1 MSSCHSS
8 LIPSLLW
15 ESLGTRL
22 LRSLLFSYL
31 GVTREVLGYVDPWF
45 NCDHHPGGKPRVSV
59 NDHRVVGVHT
69 KVVTQVMWVQFVH

>member
-31 GVTREVLGYVDPWF
+31 GVTRVVLGYVDPWL
-45 NCDHHPGGKPRVSV
+45 NCDHHPGGKPCVSV

-69 KVVTQVMWVQFVH
+69 EVVTQVMWVQFVH